1 MGLGVTQNVR
11 RVRVVS
17 VPRRHEVRFR
27 QQARFILV
35 LAVTLA
41 VTLAV
46 YATTN
51 GYAEFTPVIVAIG
64 VVPLLGGLIGLW
76 RLVAAWEAGPGRQHA
91 VVAAFS
97 LALVSWAFTLF
108 IYLIARVGAARVPLF
123 RRRAQLRQRPVLD
136 HRCLA
141 PLRRGR

>member
-1 MGLGVTQNVR
+1 VTQNVR

-27 QQARFILV
+27 HQAGVILV
-35 LAVTLA
+35 LAATLA

-64 VVPLLGGLIGLW
+64 VVPLLGGLIGPW

-97 LALVSWAFTLF
+97 LGLLCWAITLF
-108 IYLIARVGAARVPLF
+108 VYLIERARGSALLEFPSIVDNPNYASAVFWTVGV
-123 RRRAQLRQRPVLD
+123 
-136 HRCLA
+136 
-141 PLRRGR
+141 